1 MRSPSKHIADRV
13 DALDMDERFA
23 GRAKMAEMDDNP
35 AVEPAPGSAAAKAL
49 RKAERFNADLAARGV
64 VYISRVRV

>member
-1 MRSPSKHIADRV
+1 
-13 DALDMDERFA
+13 MDERFA